1 MIIDHRTKADFY
13 QDNPRGKV
21 IRTLTLSDLSFWAVD
36 AFVSVILVLFVI
48 QFIDGGSAT
57 HAGLAFLVYKGI
69 AAFLSI
75 PVGRFFDSHKG
86 HIDEVWGLAVA
97 SFVYGGTYVL
107 LAFASELWHLYVA
120 MIVMGAMSTV
130 NLLSWRTLFY
140 NSLHKDTYTET
151 VGTYQ
156 TVVFLGQGVALAMGG
171 IVGDTFGFN
180 TVVFYGGIIITLG
193 GFLPLSIRYFI
204 DKKRT

>member
-1 MIIDHRTKADFY
+1 MFAEHRTKADFY
-13 QDNPRGKV
+13 QDNSRGKI

-36 AFVSVILVLFVI
+36 AFVAVILVLFVI

-57 HAGLAFLVYKGI
+57 HAGLAFLAYKGV
-69 AAFLSI
+69 AALLSI
-75 PVGRFFDSHKG
+75 PIGRFFDTHKG
-86 HIDEVWGLAVA
+86 HIDEVWGLATA
-97 SFVYGGTYVL
+97 SFVYGGAYML
-107 LAFASELWHLYVA
+107 LAFATELWQLYTV
-120 MIVMGAMSTV
+120 MVVMGCMSTV

-140 NSLHKDTYTET
+140 NSIHKGSYTET

-180 TVVFYGGIIITLG
+180 TVVFYGGLIITLG

-204 DKKRT
+204 PKPRA